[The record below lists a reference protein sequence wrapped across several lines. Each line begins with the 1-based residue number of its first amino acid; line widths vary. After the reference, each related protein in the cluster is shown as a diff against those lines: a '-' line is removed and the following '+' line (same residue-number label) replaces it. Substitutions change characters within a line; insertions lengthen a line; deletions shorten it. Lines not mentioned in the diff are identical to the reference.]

1 MMEAERKQRAKEEY
15 VIVLDYLKHGY
26 SNDSRPFH
34 MKEPILQVIGK
45 DHFVLLELIPKPN
58 LNFKANDEVY
68 IGDGERD
75 QIEYI
80 KGSLKIEKLTQ
91 SAKNELKFIVEK
103 LVDENNEKYINFF
116 NNSGPISLRS
126 HQLEILPGI
135 GKKHARELLAERE
148 IEPFKDFE
156 DIKKRISSVPNPKN
170 AIIGR
175 ILGELEDKD
184 RFKLFVRV

>member
-148 IEPFKDFE
+148 VEPFKILKILKEELVLFL
-156 DIKKRISSVPNPKN
+156 IQKR
-170 AIIGR
+170 R
-175 ILGELEDKD
+175 
-184 RFKLFVRV
+184 

>member
-1 MMEAERKQRAKEEY
+1 MMEKERKQRAKEEY

-45 DHFVLLELIPKPN
+45 DHFVLLELIPKPKIS
-58 LNFKANDEVY
+58 FKANDEVY

-80 KGSLKIEKLTQ
+80 KGSLK
-91 SAKNELKFIVEK
+91 VEK
-103 LVDENNEKYINFF
+103 LVDENCEKYINFF

-148 IEPFKDFE
+148 VEPFKDFE
-156 DIKKRISSVPNPKN
+156 DIKKRISSVPNPKK
-170 AIIGR
+170 AIIER
-175 ILGELEDKD
+175 ILSELEDKD